1 MKTKNTKI
9 LRKLT
14 FPLLF
19 SVILIAFLLFSC
31 GEKDGKDKTGETGL
45 KDEVAETATEAGET
59 RIYPDL
65 PERDFGGY
73 QFNILHW
80 VVDLWGFNDNMDIYA
95 EELDGDAFNDA
106 VFYRNKKIEETYNVK
121 ISLVYDDIFVMPKT
135 VQNMVKSGDNSYDLI
150 FQRMANIPSIVMGG
164 YLHNLNNVDYIDFS
178 KPWWDKNSINELSV
192 DHKSF
197 LAASDIQTMDKD
209 AIYCVMFNKQEAQNY
224 DLGNLYALVE
234 SGDWTLDKLYDLCK
248 DKSRDLNGNGTL
260 DKEDFIAFVGAD
272 DVTTAF
278 FNGGGG
284 KFAEKDEDDIPYLT
298 FYSPRNL
305 DMCDKILDFMYDK
318 NVFRNGHYEDTADM
332 FPNGNGLFVIGRLA
346 DVRKWRYSET
356 DFGILP
362 IPKFDKAQ
370 ERYYSTVSV
379 HTAGLLSIPTTAP
392 DIERT
397 GIIAEAW
404 AAESRYTV
412 IPAYYDIALK
422 GKYTR
427 DEESKDILDL
437 LMVTRLYDLGE
448 VYAFGGFNGTWLRF
462 VTTKGKDIV
471 SAYEK
476 AEKMMTKDMEKLI
489 KTFEDID

>member
-1 MKTKNTKI
+1 MKTKQ
-9 LRKLT
+9 
-14 FPLLF
+14 LLF
-19 SVILIAFLLFSC
+19 FVILLAFLLFSC
-31 GEKDGKDKTGETGL
+31 GEKQDVKDKTDDAGP
-45 KDEVAETATEAGET
+45 KDESAETATEPGDA

-80 VVDLWGFNDNMDIYA
+80 VVDLWGVNDNMDICA

-106 VFYRNKKIEETYNVK
+106 VFYRNQKIEETYNIK
-121 ISLVYDDIFVMPKT
+121 INVIYDDIYAMPKT

-150 FQRMANIPSIVMGG
+150 FQRMYNVPGIVMGG
-164 YLHNLNNVDYIDFS
+164 YLYNLNNVDYIDFS
-178 KPWWDKNSINELSV
+178 KPWWDENSIGELSV

-209 AIYCVMFNKQEAQNY
+209 AIYCIMFNKQEAQNH
-224 DLGNLYALVE
+224 DLGNLYALVD
-234 SGDWTLDKLYDLCK
+234 SGDWTLDVLYDLCK
-248 DKSRDLNGNGTL
+248 NKSRDLNGDGAL
-260 DKEDFIAFVGAD
+260 DKNDFIAFLGAD

-284 KFAEKDEDDIPYLT
+284 KIAEKDGDDIPYLT

-318 NVFRNGHYEDTADM
+318 TVFINGHYEETTDM
-332 FPNGNGLFVIGRLA
+332 FPDGSGLFTIGRLA

-370 ERYYSTVSV
+370 SRYYSTVSV
-379 HTAGLLSIPTTAP
+379 HTSGLLSIPTTAP

-427 DEESKDILDL
+427 DEESQDILDL

-448 VYAFGGFNGTWLRF
+448 VYAFGNFNDKWLRIF
-462 VTTKGKDIV
+462 TTKGKDVV

-476 AEKMMTKDMEKLI
+476 SEKMMTKDMEKLI